1 MSNNPKSNE
10 QQVKDVKDAPNKQGE
25 IPRKR
30 DDSRDDKKDL
40 FKAS

>member
-1 MSNNPKSNE
+1 MSNTTKSEE

-30 DDSRDDKKDL
+30 DDSKDDKKDP

>member
-1 MSNNPKSNE
+1 MATHHQSDD
-10 QQVKDVKDAPNKQGE
+10 QHTKDVKDAPNKQGE

-30 DDSRDDKKDL
+30 DDSKDDQKDP